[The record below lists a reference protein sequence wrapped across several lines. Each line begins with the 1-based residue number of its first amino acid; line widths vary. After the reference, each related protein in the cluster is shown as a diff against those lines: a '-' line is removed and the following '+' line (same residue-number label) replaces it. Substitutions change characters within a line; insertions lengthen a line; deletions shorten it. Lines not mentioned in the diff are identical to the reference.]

1 MKRLLFVVI
10 MMTCSASYAEWEV
23 YGASDEFKAYVDL
36 ETIRKNGAI
45 VKIWELQN
53 FSVIQRDTDGKK
65 YKSSKIYIANDCKS
79 EMRAITSLINYEDE
93 FGAGEVTYSI
103 SVQEKDWNWRAIVPG
118 SIGKGLWQ
126 IACGK
131 K

>member
-1 MKRLLFVVI
+1 MKRLLLVCL
-10 MMTCSASYAEWEV
+10 MMTCSASYAKWEV
-23 YGASDEFKAYVDL
+23 YGANDEIKAYVDL

-53 FSVIQRDTDGKK
+53 FSVIQRTTDGGK
-65 YKSSKIYIANDCKS
+65 YKSQKIYVANDCKS
-79 EMRAITSLINYEDE
+79 EMRAITSLIAYEGE
-93 FGAGEVTYSI
+93 FGAEVVTYSI
-103 SVQEKDWNWRAIVPG
+103 HVQEKDWTWNAIVPG
-118 SIGKGLWQ
+118 SMGQGLWQ